1 METTFCRP
9 DMVRKSIK
17 IFRTLK
23 NCNYLPKGKKNT
35 QAMLLGAVKGVAKWR
50 DIANY

>member
-1 METTFCRP
+1 MQTTFCRP
-9 DMVRKSIK
+9 DMVSKSVK
-17 IFRTLK
+17 IFRTFK

-35 QAMLLGAVKGVAKWR
+35 QAMPLGAVKGVVKCR